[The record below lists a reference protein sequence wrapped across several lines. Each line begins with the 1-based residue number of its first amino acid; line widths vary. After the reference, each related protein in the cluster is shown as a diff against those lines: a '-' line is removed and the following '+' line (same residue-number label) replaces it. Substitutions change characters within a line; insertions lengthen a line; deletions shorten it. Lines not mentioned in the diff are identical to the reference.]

1 MAGLNSLNKKMSSV
15 KEEQKQNQKGIFI
28 YLLITFAI
36 TYGVEIFV
44 IMPLAA
50 SADVEQA
57 MVAQALVASVM
68 FIPSIGALLAR
79 VITREKFTAR
89 NLMVTL
95 NLKGNLKY
103 YGLAWFGTVLLII
116 LGAAVYFLIFPK
128 QFDPDMGY
136 LRAVLTEQAES
147 SGVELTD
154 GLLWQTMIMQT
165 IMGIFMSPFL
175 NAINCFGEEWGW
187 RGYLLP
193 KMLKQLKVVPTLLLT
208 GVIWGLWHLPLIIMG
223 HNYGVGYPGY
233 PYVGILEMCVFC
245 IAFGIILSYVT
256 IKTKSCIPAIMGHGV
271 MNGFAAVGM
280 CFTSLTNPF
289 NILLGPSPTGI
300 IGGTGII
307 ILAAVLLYRLYKEEK
322 AGQLIDIG

>member
-1 MAGLNSLNKKMSSV
+1 MAGLNSLNKKMSSI

-28 YLLITFAI
+28 FLLITFAI

-322 AGQLIDIG
+322 AGQLIGI